1 MSKQS
6 STHDPAHAIVVRFFF
21 LLALFAACFYGNACQ
36 QPAPAPAPS
45 APGAQVPTA
54 DEPLYAG
61 HSITDSAG
69 EITNRKAHYDTL
81 LRLFNDPFQ
90 GKDELGPAH
99 KRIGHYGID
108 ISHYQREIQWKQVA
122 ADSIPHPIRFVFV
135 KATQGK
141 SMVDARFSHNWEQ
154 AQQHKFRIGAYHF
167 YKYKDDP
174 LEQAANYIR
183 TVPLSKGHL
192 LPIID
197 VELDCSTCT
206 APGIPTNLM
215 IANLKKYVAAIE
227 QHYKVK
233 PIIYTYQGF
242 YHQYLRG
249 HFPDHYYWMALYRNQ
264 PPEGWA
270 EQTQK
275 PATTEPK
282 IALWQFTD
290 SGKVPGITGTVDMS
304 FLGGKYEKEV
314 LIR

>member
-1 MSKQS
+1 
-6 STHDPAHAIVVRFFF
+6 
-21 LLALFAACFYGNACQ
+21 
-36 QPAPAPAPS
+36 
-45 APGAQVPTA
+45 
-54 DEPLYAG
+54 
-61 HSITDSAG
+61 
-69 EITNRKAHYDTL
+69 
-81 LRLFNDPFQ
+81 
-90 GKDELGPAH
+90 
-99 KRIGHYGID
+99 
-108 ISHYQREIQWKQVA
+108 
-122 ADSIPHPIRFVFV
+122 
-135 KATQGK
+135 
-141 SMVDARFSHNWEQ
+141 
-154 AQQHKFRIGAYHF
+154 
-167 YKYKDDP
+167 
-174 LEQAANYIR
+174 
-183 TVPLSKGHL
+183 
-192 LPIID
+192 
-197 VELDCSTCT
+197 
-206 APGIPTNLM
+206 M